1 MISLAGYEPHK
12 DIKIVVT
19 GLRPGEKLFE
29 ELLASKE
36 NCRSTPHEKIMIARG
51 RFQIYEEVNNKISE
65 MLSKINIESDDM
77 IVARMKDLVPE
88 FFSQNSKFE
97 KLDFKINIFD
107 FEA

>member
-1 MISLAGYEPHK
+1 
-12 DIKIVVT
+12 
-19 GLRPGEKLFE
+19 
-29 ELLASKE
+29 
-36 NCRSTPHEKIMIARG
+36 MIARG
-51 RFQIYEEVNNKISE
+51 RLQIYEEVNMKISE
-65 MLSKINIESDDM
+65 MLYKLNNESDEM